1 MRLIFD
7 IETDGLLDTMTVI
20 HSLVLRD
27 ADTGA
32 LVASCSDSD
41 ENLPSVAYGLG
52 TLSGADEII
61 GHNVIRFDIPA
72 IQKLYPGW
80 AYRGR
85 VIDTLMLARLW
96 KTGDVLRIED
106 AERPGGTLPGRMFGA
121 QSLEAWGMRFGVL
134 KGGYSDWFKEQC
146 AAKGVPYN
154 DGDEWREWCPEMQ
167 DYCEQD
173 TVVTLRLWQEVQHLL
188 VEAPRAA
195 ELEHR
200 VAWIIARQE
209 RRGFAFDSAGAD
221 ALVQMLMGVRAELED
236 ELRRTFKPWWRK
248 VGGKAGEFVP
258 ARDNRKMGYTAGC
271 PITKVELA
279 VFDPNSRQDF
289 ASRLKALYGW
299 EPTEKTESG
308 LPKIDEATLGT
319 LPWPE
324 ARLAARYFTVQ
335 KRLGQL
341 ATGKEA
347 WLSKVRNGRIH
358 GSVNTN
364 GAHTGRMTH
373 QGPNMAQVPSVR
385 APWGKE
391 CRALFMAGEGYVLV
405 GMDAAAIELRNLA
418 GYMAPY
424 DGGAYVKLVL
434 SSDDPEVKAA
444 GGDLHSVNARA
455 LGLDPKKKYSID
467 GKTPTGRDIAKV
479 WFYAFIYG
487 AGAVKLGEIL
497 GVRGSADKMARAGRR
512 ARDNFMRALPALA
525 KLVEKVQAMLKARG
539 YLKGLDGRH
548 LHARS
553 PHAALNTLLQSA
565 GAVLMKQALV
575 ELDDAL
581 QAAGL
586 VPGVDYEFVANVHD
600 EVQMEVLPQ
609 HAEFVG
615 KLAADC
621 VRLAG
626 EAFNFKCPLAGNYV
640 VGKTWAD
647 TH

>member
-7 IETDGLLDTMTVI
+7 IETDGLLPDLTVI

-27 ADTGA
+27 ADTGN
-32 LVASCSDSD
+32 LVRSYA
-41 ENLPSVAYGLG
+41 AG
-52 TLSGADEII
+52 TTEPAQIEEPLRLLRDAEEVI
-61 GHNVIRFDIPA
+61 GHNIIRFDIPA

-80 AYRGR
+80 APTGR
-85 VIDTLMLARLW
+85 VTDTLVLARLW
-96 KTGDVLRIED
+96 KTGDVLREED
-106 AERPGGTLPGRMFGA
+106 SKREAGTFPGKLYGN
-121 QSLEAWGMRFGVL
+121 QSLEAWGQRLGVL
-134 KGGYSDWFKEQC
+134 KGGYSDWFKEQ
-146 AAKGVPYN
+146 AGASYTE
-154 DGDEWREWCPEMQ
+154 GDEWRAWSPEMQ

-173 TVVTLRLWQEVQHLL
+173 TVVTLRLY
-188 VEAPRAA
+188 EALMKAA
-195 ELEHR
+195 LAPTAAALEHR

-209 RRGFAFDSAGAD
+209 RRGFAFDIEGAYR
-221 ALVQMLMGVRAELED
+221 LLAELQAERADLED
-236 ELRRTFKPWWRK
+236 QLRRTFRPWWRK
-248 VGGKAGEFVP
+248 TGEFVP
-258 ARDNRKMGYTAGC
+258 KRDNRAQGYTAGC
-271 PITKVELA
+271 PLTKVELH
-279 VFDPNSRQDF
+279 VFDPNSRRDY
-289 ASRLKALYGW
+289 SDRLTALYGW
-299 EPTEKTESG
+299 EPAELTETG
-308 LPKIDEATLGT
+308 QPKIDEAVLGT

-324 ARLAARYFTVQ
+324 AKLAARYFTVQ
-335 KRLGQL
+335 KRLGQI
-341 ATGKEA
+341 ATGAEA
-347 WLSKVRNGRIH
+347 WLTKVVDGRIH

-373 QGPNMAQVPSVR
+373 QSPNMAQVPSGR

-391 CRALFMAGEGYVLV
+391 CRALFRAGEGYVLI

-418 GYMAPY
+418 GYMVPF

-434 SSDDPEVKAA
+434 SSDDPAVKAA

-455 LGLDPKKKYSID
+455 LGLDPRQKYDID

-487 AGAVKLGEIL
+487 AGSVKLGEIL
-497 GVRGSADKMARAGRR
+497 GVRGTQQQMAVAGKR
-512 ARDNFMRALPALA
+512 ARDRFMRALPALA
-525 KLVEKVQAMLKARG
+525 KLVEKVQAALKARG
-539 YLKGLDGRH
+539 YLLGLDGRH

-565 GAVLMKQALV
+565 GAVLMKRALV

-581 QAAGL
+581 QAAGFT
-586 VPGVDYEFVANVHD
+586 PGVDYEFVANVHD
-600 EVQMEVLPQ
+600 EIQMEVLPQ

-626 EAFNFKCPLAGNYV
+626 EAFNFRCPLAGNYV

>member
-32 LVASCSDSD
+32 LVASAHGDD
-41 ENLPSVAYGLG
+41 AVQAALLRL
-52 TLSGADEII
+52 TTADEII
-61 GHNVIRFDIPA
+61 GHNIIKFDIPA
-72 IQKLYPGW
+72 IQKLYPWWVYG
-80 AYRGR
+80 GR
-85 VIDTLMLARLW
+85 VTDTLVLARLW
-96 KTGDVLRIED
+96 KTGDVLRAED
-106 AERPGGTLPGRMFGA
+106 AARKAGVLPGKLYGS

-134 KGGYSDWFKEQC
+134 KGGYTDWCKEQGIEDAWAC
-146 AAKGVPYN
+146 
-154 DGDEWREWCPEMQ
+154 WRPEMQ
-167 DYCEQD
+167 SYCEQD
-173 TVVTLRLWQEVQHLL
+173 TVVTLRLWQALQAAAM
-188 VEAPRAA
+188 APVAI

-200 VAWIIARQE
+200 VARIIARQE
-209 RRGFAFDSAGAD
+209 RRGFAFNSAAAD
-221 ALVQMLMGVRAELED
+221 ALVQLLTGIRAELED

-248 VGGKAGEFVP
+248 VGGKAGEMVP
-258 ARDNRKMGYTAGC
+258 ARDNKRMGYTAGC
-271 PITKVELA
+271 PITKVELT
-279 VFDPNSRQDF
+279 VFDPNSRKDF
-289 ASRLKALYGW
+289 ADRLMKLYGW
-299 EPTEKTESG
+299 VPTEFTEKG
-308 LPKIDEATLGT
+308 QPKIDESTLGV

-324 ARLAARYFTVQ
+324 AKLAARYFTVQ
-335 KRLGQL
+335 KRLGQI
-341 ATGKEA
+341 ATGAEA
-347 WLSKVRNGRIH
+347 WLTKVRNGRIH

-418 GYMAPY
+418 GYMAPF
-424 DGGAYVKLVL
+424 DNGAYVKLVL

-455 LGLDPKKKYSID
+455 LGLDPKKHYRID

-487 AGAVKLGEIL
+487 AGSVKLGEIL
-497 GVRGSADKMARAGRR
+497 GVRGSERKMAAAGKA
-512 ARDNFMRALPALA
+512 ARDRFMRALPALA
-525 KLVEKVQAMLKARG
+525 KLVEKVQATLKQRG
-539 YLKGLDGRH
+539 YLIGLDGRH

-565 GAVLMKQALV
+565 GAVLMKKALV

-581 QAAGL
+581 QAIGL
-586 VPGVDYEFVANVHD
+586 TPGVDYEFVANIHD
-600 EVQMEVLPQ
+600 EIQMEVLPQ
-609 HAEFVG
+609 HVETVER
-615 KLAADC
+615 LAADS
-621 VRLAG
+621 VRIAG
-626 EAFNFKCPLAGNYV
+626 EAFKFRCPLAGNAV
-640 VGKTWAD
+640 HGANWAD